1 MSRKLKLVIISI
13 SAILLI
19 GIIFILVYLMNG
31 NGLLEREKTIE
42 ELYEDGEILT
52 RDEISDVVDKYLNQN
67 PMLLGDYEI
76 SEKLREDYNDMVAH
90 MYLTGYMID
99 DSFSDEDNQQVMA
112 WADINKRKYTGLLPV
127 KKIVNPIDYKAD
139 KEKENR
145 LHRISDIYSMEHDEK
160 MYFKDTK
167 GFYYIDGLY
176 IGYPFLSG
184 SSLKDGELTTYLHF
198 KILIQDNIQLKDL
211 DDFFKKYN
219 DIEVNGKKM
228 TEDLGVY
235 SKKDDKEFWDEF
247 FVGGDDNVFLKN
259 NVLDV
264 RLRLPLND
272 IFKRRFPS
280 FQAKYVYKMDD
291 NEYETYSNEVDRV
304 FGLDP
309 KDEIEEKPVIN
320 INGKRIELSNEIIMD
335 SDNKYKGDVEIT
347 PEVIDVQ

>member
-1 MSRKLKLVIISI
+1 MSRKLKRIIVSI
-13 SAILLI
+13 GAILLI
-19 GIIFILVYLMNG
+19 GIMFIVIYLMKS

-52 RDEISDVVDKYLNQN
+52 RDEISDVVDKYLDQTSF
-67 PMLLGDYEI
+67 PLDDYEI
-76 SEKLREDYNDMVAH
+76 YEKLREDYNDMVAH
-90 MYLTGYMID
+90 MYLTGYIID

-112 WADINKRKYTGLLPV
+112 WADINKRRYTGLLPV

-145 LHRISDIYSMEHDEK
+145 LHRISDIYSMKHDEK

-167 GFYYIDGLY
+167 GFYNIDGLY

-184 SSLKDGELTTYLHF
+184 NLISDGEIITYLHF

-211 DDFFKKYN
+211 DDFFEKYN
-219 DIEVNGKKM
+219 DIKVNGKKM

-235 SKKDDKEFWDEF
+235 SKKDDEEFWDDSFKGE
-247 FVGGDDNVFLKN
+247 DDNVFLKN

-264 RLRLPLND
+264 GLRFSLND
-272 IFKRRFPS
+272 IFEHEFPS
-280 FQAKYVYKMDD
+280 FHEQYVFKMDD
-291 NEYETYSNEVDRV
+291 NEYETYSNEIDKV

-309 KDEIEEKPVIN
+309 KDEINENPVIN
-320 INGKRIELSNEIIMD
+320 INGKRIELSNVIIMD
-335 SDNKYKGDVEIT
+335 SDNEYKGDVEII
-347 PEVIDVQ
+347 PEVNNAR